1 MIPQALL
8 IRLLHEHFADSKTR
22 IDKHAIQVLEK
33 YFEVFV
39 RETIARASLQKQED
53 AAKAGEGGGVETGW
67 LELEDLEKVAAGM
80 MLDF

>member
-1 MIPQALL
+1 M
-8 IRLLHEHFADSKTR
+8 HERFSDPKTK
-22 IDKHAIQVLEK
+22 IDKHALQVLEK

-53 AAKAGEGGGVETGW
+53 AAKAGEGGGVDVGW
-67 LELEDLEKVAAGM
+67 LDLEDLEKVAAGM